1 MRRPAFTIAVLRGL
15 DILVTRAMDE
25 FFACE
30 QTTKETADMWGR
42 QGVRDMERAREW
54 IWQMRRYMK
63 HRKNK
68 KSAEEVQA

>member
-1 MRRPAFTIAVLRGL
+1 
-15 DILVTRAMDE
+15 MDE

-68 KSAEEVQA
+68 KSAEEVQP